1 MPVDEYDEIKRTYR
15 ARVELVS
22 RVRFGISIGHV
33 RDRVNCRRVV
43 VADEF
48 GRLLFRI
55 QARGVFRAE
64 TRIAFVGHHHGHER
78 GPNERLPDDAADN
91 DNHVAGAQENGHESR
106 TSTRRHSAVGP
117 REQVAKRVFAIL
129 RAVVGHV
136 DIRRTPGVRAHQRAH
151 EFRTV
156 FVSRRRFDLRV
167 QRLDHGARFAVR
179 VSNRHHPTGNRN
191 RQRPNRVDRSVEN
204 VSIPVETTQARGRT
218 LGETRV
224 RRDHRRFHHMFDS
237 QRDVFS
243 IHVVLFRHKT
253 RSQFDRY

>member
-1 MPVDEYDEIKRTYR
+1 M
-15 ARVELVS
+15 S

-33 RDRVNCRRVV
+33 RDRVNCRRVF

-55 QARGVFRAE
+55 QARSVFRAE
-64 TRIAFVGHHHGHER
+64 TGVAFVGHHHGHER

-91 DNHVAGAQENGHESR
+91 DNHVAGAQENDDESR
-106 TSTRRHSAVGP
+106 TSIGRHSAVGP
-117 REQVAKRVFAIL
+117 REQVAKSVFPIF

-151 EFRTV
+151 GFRTV
-156 FVSRRRFDLRV
+156 LVSRRRLDLRV

-179 VSNRHHPTGNRN
+179 VSDRHHPTGNRN
-191 RQRPNRVDRSVEN
+191 RQRPNLVDRRVEN
-204 VSIPVETTQARGRT
+204 VPIPVETTQARGRT

-224 RRDHRRFHHMFDS
+224 RRDHRGVHHMFNS

-243 IHVVLFRHKT
+243 IHVVLFRRKT
-253 RSQFDRY
+253 HSQIDRYSNRRFRYVFYECRVQR